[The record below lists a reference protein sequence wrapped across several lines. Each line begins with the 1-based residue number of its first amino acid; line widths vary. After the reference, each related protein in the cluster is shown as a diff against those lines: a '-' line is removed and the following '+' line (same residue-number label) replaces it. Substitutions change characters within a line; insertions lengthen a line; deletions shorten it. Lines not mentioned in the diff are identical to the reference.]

1 MTNRAQLF
9 ASIDGAMKHGAS
21 IAKDRKAGQSG
32 LFEETEEE
40 SFPELP
46 DVQDWSFSERLAYEK
61 EVLGIYV
68 SGHPLDLWDV
78 ECREWPTHYV
88 KNIEAA
94 PESCPITLVAIFS
107 EIQIKKN
114 ASGKNWADLKIDD
127 KTSLC
132 SGKIFAGR
140 YAEMEPFV
148 AEGLPIL
155 IRATVRHENDS
166 FSFLAIDEIARAVDR
181 FTFNVLQIS
190 SSQSA

>member
-21 IAKDRKAGQSG
+21 KAKDRKAGQSG
-32 LFEETEEE
+32 LFEETEK
-40 SFPELP
+40 SLFQALP
-46 DVQDWSFSERLAYEK
+46 DVPDWSFSERLAYEK

-94 PESCPITLVAIFS
+94 PENCPITLVAIFS

-114 ASGKNWADLKIDD
+114 AAGKTWADLKIDD

-140 YAEMEPFV
+140 YSEISPYV
-148 AEGLPIL
+148 ADGLPL
-155 IRATVRHENDS
+155 LMRATVRYENDA
-166 FSFLAIDEIARAVDR
+166 FSFLAIDELARAIDR
-181 FTFNVLQIS
+181 FTFNVLQLS
-190 SSQSA
+190 SSQST